1 MADLAWLVAAA
12 VTVRTL
18 YPANHPRVTQ
28 AIGHIL
34 AALQGSTTF
43 LIVGDDLVVGPDGI
57 RHLSLPQRQFM
68 QAPKRRGIERLTLAE
83 GLDAEEC
90 QAFIQALATGETT
103 PESTAHLIVGRVAVG
118 FEDQRLQMEGPH
130 ELSVDQVE
138 VVREAFARFR
148 IDG

>member
-1 MADLAWLVAAA
+1 MADLAGLVAAA

-43 LIVGDDLVVGPDGI
+43 LIVGDDLVVGQDVI
-57 RHLSLPQRQFM
+57 RNLSLPQRQFM
-68 QAPKRRGIERLTLAE
+68 QALKRRGIERLTLAE

-103 PESTAHLIVGRVAVG
+103 PEPTARLIVGRLAVG
-118 FEDQRLQMEGPH
+118 VQAQRPQIGG
-130 ELSVDQVE
+130 
-138 VVREAFARFR
+138 R
-148 IDG
+148 